1 MSTEQ
6 VSIGQ
11 NQVPNT
17 SNVGESNS
25 VPMNVDAPPIEDE
38 THFSSLTDV
47 EEARPKQISSIW
59 NHFERHR
66 VDGKWKA
73 ACNYCGKQ
81 LLGDPSQGTKHLHNH
96 FKSCIRRSNSDIK
109 QALLKTTKKRCALAK
124 MIIFHEYPM
133 SMVDHI
139 LFKEFCGA
147 LQPLFKG
154 ISHNTVKGD
163 IIKMYTEERL
173 KTMTF
178 ISKNQ
183 SRFAITTD
191 IWTAS
196 NQNKGYMAITTH
208 FIDDS
213 WVLQSR
219 LLNVRFIYVPSPHT
233 SEVLS
238 DCLYECLL
246 DWNLYRKLSTLTVD
260 NCTTNDR
267 MIECMLSKISPRS
280 FILGGQMFHM
290 RCCAHILNLVVKDGL
305 SIISSAVERV
315 RDSVSFWTATPK
327 REEKFK
333 ETCEQLNIQYDK
345 KLELDCKT
353 RWNSTFLMLH
363 VALIYRD
370 VFQRL
375 SLRENLYKTLPSED
389 DWEMANEI
397 CQKLKLFYNVTL
409 VYSGTLY
416 PTANVLF
423 PKICEIK
430 LALVDWLKSTDLVIH
445 QMAEAMHAKFENQS
459 QTLNLIDVG
468 ADEVNVDWR
477 AKYKSFVSEQNFTIA
492 HRRSELEIYLEDGV
506 LPDQG
511 GEFDILAWWKING
524 IKYPT
529 LQRIAR
535 DLLAI
540 PISTVASES
549 SFSTGGR
556 ILTPHRNRLRPDT
569 VEALMCLQDWL
580 RGDMKGSSN
589 SKLDIIGCG
598 IVLEDFDVSNDPT
611 SQGIAIERE

>member
-1 MSTEQ
+1 
-6 VSIGQ
+6 
-11 NQVPNT
+11 
-17 SNVGESNS
+17 
-25 VPMNVDAPPIEDE
+25 
-38 THFSSLTDV
+38 
-47 EEARPKQISSIW
+47 
-59 NHFERHR
+59 
-66 VDGKWKA
+66 
-73 ACNYCGKQ
+73 
-81 LLGDPSQGTKHLHNH
+81 
-96 FKSCIRRSNSDIK
+96 
-109 QALLKTTKKRCALAK
+109 
-124 MIIFHEYPM
+124 
-133 SMVDHI
+133 
-139 LFKEFCGA
+139 
-147 LQPLFKG
+147 
-154 ISHNTVKGD
+154 
-163 IIKMYTEERL
+163 
-173 KTMTF
+173 MTF

-191 IWTAS
+191 MWTAS

-219 LLNVRFIYVPSPHT
+219 LV

-238 DCLYECLL
+238 NFLYECLL
-246 DWNLYRKLSTLTVD
+246 DWNLDRKLSTLTVD

-290 RCCAHILNLVVKDGL
+290 RCCAHVLNLVVKVGL
-305 SIISSAVERV
+305 SIISSAIERV
-315 RDSVSFWTATPK
+315 RDSVSFWTAMPK

-363 VALIYRD
+363 VALIDRD

-397 CQKLKLFYNVTL
+397 CQKLKLFCNVTL
-409 VYSGTLY
+409 VFSGTLY

-430 LALVDWLKSTDLVIH
+430 LALVDWLKSTDLVMH
-445 QMAEAMHAKFENQS
+445 QMAEAMHAKFEKYWGDIVALMVVGVVLDPRYKLCFLDFFYPIIYGQQHGSEMSKVKIICEDLVKEYEIKMKGKEGAFSCSSQS

-468 ADEVNVDWR
+468 ADGVNVDWR
-477 AKYKSFVSEQNFTIA
+477 EKYQSFVSEQNFTIA
-492 HRRSELEIYLEDGV
+492 HHRSELEIYLEDGV

-511 GEFDILAWWKING
+511 GEFDILAWWKINV

-535 DLLAI
+535 DLLAM
-540 PISTVASES
+540 
-549 SFSTGGR
+549 
-556 ILTPHRNRLRPDT
+556 IL
-569 VEALMCLQDWL
+569 
-580 RGDMKGSSN
+580 
-589 SKLDIIGCG
+589 
-598 IVLEDFDVSNDPT
+598 
-611 SQGIAIERE
+611 